1 MPTSSKTPREPR
13 ELRALDRARQ
23 QVEAKRAAY
32 QAAIRARNDAVRKAK
47 AAGHPATTVYQR
59 AGVSQSTYS
68 RQRKDGSIRED

>member
-1 MPTSSKTPREPR
+1 MAKQEPA

-32 QAAIRARNDAVRKAK
+32 QASIRARNAAVRAAR
-47 AAGHPATTVYQR
+47 AAGHPAADVYRR

-68 RQRKDGSIRED
+68 RQGGGAGVQ